1 MLVPNLKFVRFLLLA
16 ALGLIACLVMGAA
29 SSGGPWPDGESYVFC
44 YNSGWLGVFVPQ
56 VLPPPFHS
64 GEMRTFGGVPSTF
77 ASGILGESYV
87 ERFWDATDTAGLQ
100 PNQVRLLFYLTR
112 EGSSFTPLPGEVL
125 TISTDLQPPPGAT
138 YLEDSARITFAY
150 SSGAP
155 LTIGPTFDG
164 LPIFGMFACGGLQ
177 AYCFDGSRAWN
188 GSGFLDSSGTLL
200 VTGMTY
206 EIVVDNVP
214 EPVTLGLFASG
225 ALLLTGR
232 LVARNRRKA

>member
-1 MLVPNLKFVRFLLLA
+1 MLTLNFKFVRFLLLA
-16 ALGLIACLVMGAA
+16 ALGLTACLV
-29 SSGGPWPDGESYVFC
+29 SETTTTGGPWPDGESYSFM
-44 YNSGWLGVFVPQ
+44 YSSGGLFGFSPT
-56 VLPPPFHS
+56 PT
-64 GEMRTFGGVPSTF
+64 GYTRTFGGAPFT
-77 ASGILGESYV
+77 SGLLFGYV
-87 ERFWDATDTAGLQ
+87 DRFWDATDTAGLA

-112 EGSSFTPLPGEVL
+112 EGSSGSLPGEVF
-125 TISTDLQPPPGAT
+125 TIFSGLLPPPGAT